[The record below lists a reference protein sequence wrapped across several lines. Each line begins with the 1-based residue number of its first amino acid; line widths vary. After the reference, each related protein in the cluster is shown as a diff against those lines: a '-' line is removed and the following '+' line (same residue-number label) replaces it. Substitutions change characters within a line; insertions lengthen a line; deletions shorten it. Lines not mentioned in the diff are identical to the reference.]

1 MKIGIEAQ
9 RIFRHKKHGMDFV
22 VLEEIKQLQ
31 KIDKRNEYFIFVKPI
46 PALTYGVNHLYGAKS
61 KYPFSI

>member
-9 RIFRHKKHGMDFV
+9 RIFRHRKHGMDFV

-31 KIDKRNEYFIFVKPI
+31 KINVLQLVIQEF
-46 PALTYGVNHLYGAKS
+46 
-61 KYPFSI
+61 